1 MQAAH
6 PHASQWGHGPA
17 RYPRR
22 EHRGHC
28 FLVSPCL
35 TTVPGSPILA
45 CSSAA
50 QFHRSAPVCSA
61 LGESSNIS
69 HFCSLAFGAFV
80 SPLVFILFNFL
91 LSFVCM
97 PSWCSWQVSEM
108 PKSELVDLM
117 PVQCWSWYI
126 TKTEKEALRWQG

>member
-6 PHASQWGHGPA
+6 PHPSCWGHGPA

-22 EHRGHC
+22 GHRGHG

-35 TTVPGSPILA
+35 TIVPSGPILA
-45 CSSAA
+45 RSATA
-50 QFHRSAPVCSA
+50 QFHRSVRICSA
-61 LGESSNIS
+61 LGEGSNVP
-69 HFCSLAFGAFV
+69 HFCLLAFGALE

-91 LSFVCM
+91 LSFVCV

-108 PKSELVDLM
+108 PKLELVDLM
-117 PVQCWSWYI
+117 PVQCWSWYF
-126 TKTEKEALRWQG
+126 TKTEREAL